1 MIRYTRRCHLHVHVH
16 DYVYQLPQRIYRRS
30 INSTESD
37 EVECVVCCCL
47 SAPEHIAVDWYGR
60 NLYWTDSDL
69 GIIEISRLDG
79 SERTIFALIP
89 EELGAPSVIKVD
101 PLRG

>member
-1 MIRYTRRCHLHVHVH
+1 M
-16 DYVYQLPQRIYRRS
+16 
-30 INSTESD
+30 
-37 EVECVVCCCL
+37 VCCCL

-69 GIIEISRLDG
+69 GVIEIAKLDG
-79 SERTIFALIP
+79 SERSIFALIP
-89 EELGAPSVIKVD
+89 EGFGAPSVIKVD

>member
-1 MIRYTRRCHLHVHVH
+1 MQH
-16 DYVYQLPQRIYRRS
+16 IYRRS
-30 INSTESD
+30 MNSSESG

-60 NLYWTDSDL
+60 NLYWTDSQL
-69 GIIEISRLDG
+69 GIIEVSKLDG
-79 SERTIFALIP
+79 TERSIFALIP
-89 EELGAPSVIKVD
+89 ELYGAPSVIKID

>member
-16 DYVYQLPQRIYRRS
+16 DVYQLSQRIYRRS

-89 EELGAPSVIKVD
+89 EGLGAPSVIKVD